1 MRKNQT
7 KNDKLSWE
15 IRTSS
20 RSSKYLDFVS
30 RIGCTS
36 YLLIDNE
43 LGEREDIDRFAMPQ
57 GMFTPRISVIRCT
70 DFSEF
75 CIDRSIDISPQV
87 TGFTRHGISRRNHLG
102 FQKFQHVCMCK
113 QTRCGL
119 RNHDVKVG
127 VTIWSN
133 EWKMT
138 IERKSVLWL
147 DQLVR
152 RSTAKRWLLCLCF
165 SSSTKCYWAFTRWA
179 AILWLLLN
187 IHHDNRLM
195 LPIS

>member
-1 MRKNQT
+1 MYRNPNT
-7 KNDKLSWE
+7 PSLFFFLAFLEVWLHFALFYTCSDGN
-15 IRTSS
+15 
-20 RSSKYLDFVS
+20 
-30 RIGCTS
+30 
-36 YLLIDNE
+36 
-43 LGEREDIDRFAMPQ
+43 DIDRFAKMV
-57 GMFTPRISVIRCT
+57 TPYS
-70 DFSEF
+70 F
-75 CIDRSIDISPQV
+75 RSFIYIYMDNSIEISPYV
-87 TGFTRHGISRRNHLG
+87 AGFARHGISRRNHLG

>member
-1 MRKNQT
+1 MGRISIVWPCLKECLHGESASPAVQSFRSFVRWT
-7 KNDKLSWE
+7 VG
-15 IRTSS
+15 S
-20 RSSKYLDFVS
+20 R
-30 RIGCTS
+30 
-36 YLLIDNE
+36 YLL
-43 LGEREDIDRFAMPQ
+43 MY
-57 GMFTPRISVIRCT
+57 
-70 DFSEF
+70 
-75 CIDRSIDISPQV
+75 V
-87 TGFTRHGISRRNHLG
+87 TGSTRQGISRRNHLG

-127 VTIWSN
+127 VTIWSK